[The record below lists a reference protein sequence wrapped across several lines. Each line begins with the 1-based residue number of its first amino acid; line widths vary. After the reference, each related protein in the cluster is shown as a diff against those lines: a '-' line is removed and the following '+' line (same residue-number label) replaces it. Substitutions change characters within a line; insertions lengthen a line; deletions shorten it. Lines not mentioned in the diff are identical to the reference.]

1 MKKSTLSLFFTT
13 GILACTSM
21 VHANASEAGTTASQT
36 SSQVVTEFSGK
47 PPFKRQRVVGET
59 MDMAQFEV
67 VTSAQTCQANK
78 ATMRGKPPFKRS
90 SDCVETVDLAQFEVT
105 NEEKTTQ
112 FSGRPPF
119 KRH

>member
-1 MKKSTLSLFFTT
+1 MKKSTLSLFFASS
-13 GILACTSM
+13 ILTCTPM
-21 VHANASEAGTTASQT
+21 VHAKTSEAGTNTSDA

-47 PPFKRQRVVGET
+47 PPFKRQRVAGET
-59 MDMAQFEV
+59 VDMAQFEV

-78 ATMRGKPPFKRS
+78 ATMRGKPPFKRN

-105 NEEKTTQ
+105 NEKTTTQ

>member
-1 MKKSTLSLFFTT
+1 MKRTLSLLSLCVLPPLFPGAAAGETRNNE
-13 GILACTSM
+13 M
-21 VHANASEAGTTASQT
+21 VDI
-36 SSQVVTEFSGK
+36 QVV
-47 PPFKRQRVVGET
+47 
-59 MDMAQFEV
+59 DYA
-67 VTSAQTCQANK
+67 
-78 ATMRGKPPFKRS
+78 GKPPFKRS